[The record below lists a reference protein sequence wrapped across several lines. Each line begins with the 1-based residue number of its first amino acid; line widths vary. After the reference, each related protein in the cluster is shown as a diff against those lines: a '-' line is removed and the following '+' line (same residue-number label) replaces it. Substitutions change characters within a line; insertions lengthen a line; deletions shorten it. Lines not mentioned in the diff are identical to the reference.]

1 MMSRV
6 PCSDETFIKRLIKK
20 KKKINIRKKEKK
32 ERPYSLYLL
41 GLRFNEFFYFLFH
54 DS

>member
-20 KKKINIRKKEKK
+20 KKNKYKK
-32 ERPYSLYLL
+32 ERKERKALFALFV
-41 GLRFNEFFYFLFH
+41 RFTF
-54 DS
+54 